1 MIPSDIRLYT
11 WVDVEEVLL
20 RLQAQASWPEWLV
33 WVRSY
38 WDGLTMGIRPDAQAQ
53 AKEWLSEI
61 YDPRFRTSLD
71 SQIEN
76 FIVLESLPGNERI
89 LSILFEETQD
99 SPPTIRREPS
109 LARPGI
115 LVPLQQHIEL
125 PPPFPSDLPPV
136 IAFHSFKGGVGRT
149 THTIALAQALSDAKQ
164 KVLLVDGDLE
174 APGISWL
181 LEQRLPT
188 PPVSFS
194 DLLAL
199 THSDPSPQ
207 AENAVQLVAD
217 RLQSALV
224 DGIYF
229 LPSFRSNRGLN
240 SLEIRPEHI
249 IQGAE
254 NPFLI
259 TEVLAKLGK
268 ALAVDAVLIDLRAG
282 LSELS
287 TGLLLDSRVYR
298 VFVTTASGQSVAGT
312 AQLLELLAA
321 RAISTRENDPLPAL
335 IVSQVPEDGLHDDL
349 VQEADLKLLQTV
361 DSFVS
366 EERGALPPKIKTS
379 FVNSLLVIPLSWD
392 EVIVRLQRAGI
403 VDAIRPLLEWLP
415 TEQSEPVKATA
426 SNLLHQREK
435 LRDFAKKQIFAEAVN
450 EVQTVSETGFLATAP
465 LRRLAYDHRHQ
476 LPIVVLVGAKGAG
489 KTYTFL
495 QIIRS
500 ESWQN
505 FLQATSG
512 IEPQTEAII
521 CPVLT
526 SENLPP
532 ADQETVRN
540 SRLGAAKNL
549 GLNDPQDMVAIRDH
563 IRDGLQLNLH
573 EGQWREHWLDAI
585 AWGVGF
591 KPKETGAGRG
601 LTEHLATANHQL
613 VVVLDGLEDLFEDFT
628 NNENQQKALS
638 ALLKG
643 IPEWLEQQ
651 PGRPLGI
658 ITFVRR
664 DIVLAAVRQN
674 AAQMMARYDPYALKW
689 SSEEALRLVAWVAH
703 KADVLPN
710 LNIDKLHNNSEEE
723 LIQSLIPLWGK
734 KLGSERSKD
743 AWSARY
749 VIAALS
755 DFRGQIQ
762 ARDLVRLLYL
772 AARESVSDSFWKDRV
787 LAPTAIRG
795 ALPESS
801 KEKVEEIQVENTAL
815 RGIFTKLKG
824 LNSESKKIPF
834 LREDIGLP
842 LDEMK
847 ILEDNGVVIREKDEY
862 YMPEIFRF
870 GLDFTM
876 KAGARPKVLSLARR
890 VRQNN

>member
-1 MIPSDIRLYT
+1 MIPADIRLYT

-20 RLQAQASWPEWLV
+20 RLQAEASWPEWLV

-38 WDGLTMGIRPDAQAQ
+38 WDGLTIGIRPGTQTQ
-53 AKEWLSEI
+53 TKEWLSEI
-61 YDPRFRTSLD
+61 YDPRFRTSSD
-71 SQIEN
+71 SQVED
-76 FIVLESLPGNERI
+76 FIVLESLPRSERI
-89 LSILFEETQD
+89 LPIFFEETQD
-99 SPPTIRREPS
+99 SPPILRREPS
-109 LARPGI
+109 LARPGV
-115 LVPLQQHIEL
+115 LVPLQQRAEF
-125 PPPFPSDLPPV
+125 PPPFQADLPPV

-149 THTIALAQALSDAKQ
+149 THTIALAQALSEAKQ
-164 KVLLVDGDLE
+164 RVLLIDGDLE

-199 THSDPSPQ
+199 THSDSSPQ

-224 DGIYF
+224 NGIYF
-229 LPSFRSNRGLN
+229 LPSFRSNHGLN

-259 TEVLAKLGK
+259 TQVLAELGK
-268 ALAVDAVLIDLRAG
+268 TLAVDAVLIDLRAG

-287 TGLLLDSRVYR
+287 AGLLLDPRVYR

-312 AQLLELLAA
+312 AQLLELLAV

-349 VQEADLKLLQTV
+349 VQEADFKLLQAV
-361 DSFVS
+361 DPFVD
-366 EERGALPPKIKTS
+366 EKQGILPPKRRTS
-379 FVNSLLVIPLSWD
+379 FVNSLLVIPLNWD
-392 EVIVRLQRAGI
+392 EVIARLQRSGI

-415 TEQSEPVKATA
+415 TQQSEYVEESPP
-426 SNLLHQREK
+426 SLRHQREV
-435 LRDFAKKQIFAEAVN
+435 LRDFTEKLVYAERA
-450 EVQTVSETGFLATAP
+450 ESEDFLATIP
-465 LRRLAYDHRHQ
+465 LRRIASDYHRA
-476 LPIVVLVGAKGAG
+476 LPMTVIVGAKGSG

-495 QIIRS
+495 QIVRRETWQAFVQAASDAQS
-500 ESWQN
+500 EIN
-505 FLQATSG
+505 A
-512 IEPQTEAII
+512 AIF
-521 CPVLT
+521 PVLA
-526 SENLPP
+526 S
-532 ADQETVRN
+532 
-540 SRLGAAKNL
+540 KNL
-549 GLNDPQDMVAIRDH
+549 DQQLLQKVRAKASKTLGLFQPPNEDVIRDH
-563 IRDGLQLNLH
+563 IRDNWQKTLH
-573 EGQWREHWLDAI
+573 EGQWRERWLDVI
-585 AWGVGF
+585 AWSIGF
-591 KPKETGAGRG
+591 KLQENGAGRG
-601 LTEHLATANHQL
+601 LVTYLTESGQQL
-613 VVVLDGLEDLFEDFT
+613 VAVIDGLEDLFQDFT
-628 NNENQQKALS
+628 NNKAQQTALR
-638 ALLKG
+638 ALLQEV
-643 IPEWLEQQ
+643 PEWLAQQ

-658 ITFVRR
+658 IIFIRR
-664 DIVLAAVRQN
+664 DMVLAAISQN

-689 SSEEALRLVAWVAH
+689 SNEEALRLVAWIAH
-703 KADVLPN
+703 KTDILPD
-710 LNIDKLHNNSEEE
+710 LNIDNLQNSNEDE
-723 LIQSLIPLWGK
+723 LIQLLIPLWGK
-734 KLGSERSKD
+734 KLGGERSKD

-762 ARDLVRLLYL
+762 ARDLVRLLHL
-772 AARESVSDSFWKDRV
+772 AAKGSINDTRWKDRI

-801 KEKVEEIQVENTAL
+801 KEKVDEIQVENTAL
-815 RGIFTKLKG
+815 KGIFTKLQG
-824 LNSESKKIPF
+824 LSSESKKIPF
-834 LREDIGLP
+834 TREDIGLS

-890 VRQNN
+890 VRQNR

>member
-1 MIPSDIRLYT
+1 MIPDGIKLYT

-20 RLQAQASWPEWLV
+20 RHQADWPEWLV

-38 WDGLTMGIRPDAQAQ
+38 WDGLTMGIRPESQAQ
-53 AKEWLSEI
+53 AEAWLSEI
-61 YDPRFRTSLD
+61 YDPRFRPSSN
-71 SQIEN
+71 SQVGN
-76 FIVLESLPGNERI
+76 FIVLESLPENERT
-89 LSILFEETQD
+89 LAVQFEETQD
-99 SPPTIRREPS
+99 SPPTLRLEPS
-109 LARPGI
+109 LARPGV
-115 LVPLQQHIEL
+115 LVPPQQHTEL
-125 PPPFPSDLPPV
+125 PPLFPSDLPPV

-149 THTIALAQALSDAKQ
+149 THTIALAQALTEANQ
-164 KVLLVDGDLE
+164 RVLLVDGDLE

-181 LEQRLPT
+181 LEQRLPN

-199 THSDPSPQ
+199 AHSDSSPQ

-229 LPSFRSNRGLN
+229 VPSFRSIRGLN

-259 TEVLAKLGK
+259 TEVLAELGK

-287 TGLLLDSRVYR
+287 AGLLLDPRVYR

-349 VQEADLKLLQTV
+349 VQEADFKLLQAV
-361 DSFVS
+361 DSFVN
-366 EERGALPPKIKTS
+366 EEQGILPPKRRTS

-392 EVIVRLQRAGI
+392 EVVVRLQRSGI
-403 VDAIRPLLEWLP
+403 IDAIRPLLEWLP
-415 TEQSEPVKATA
+415 TQQSEYVEEALP
-426 SNLLHQREK
+426 SLRHQRES
-435 LRDFAKKQIFAEAVN
+435 LRDFAEKLVYAERA
-450 EVQTVSETGFLATAP
+450 ESEDFLATIP
-465 LRRLAYDHRHQ
+465 LRRLASDYHRV
-476 LPIVVLVGAKGAG
+476 LPITVIVGAKGSG

-495 QIIRS
+495 QIVLGETWQAFVQAASDTKS
-500 ESWQN
+500 EINAAIFPVLASKNLDPKSKLLLQDVRVKASQALGFPRPPNEDATRDHVRDSWQ
-505 FLQATSG
+505 
-512 IEPQTEAII
+512 QT
-521 CPVLT
+521 
-526 SENLPP
+526 
-532 ADQETVRN
+532 
-540 SRLGAAKNL
+540 
-549 GLNDPQDMVAIRDH
+549 
-563 IRDGLQLNLH
+563 LH
-573 EGQWREHWLDAI
+573 EGQWRERWLDII
-585 AWGVGF
+585 AWSVGF
-591 KPKETGAGRG
+591 KSQEVGAGRG
-601 LTEHLATANHQL
+601 LATHLAESGQQL
-613 VVVLDGLEDLFEDFT
+613 VVVIDGLEDLFQDFT
-628 NNENQQKALS
+628 NDKAQQTALR
-638 ALLKG
+638 ALLQEA
-643 IPEWLEQQ
+643 PEWLSQQ
-651 PGRPLGI
+651 PGRPIGLV
-658 ITFVRR
+658 TFIRR
-664 DIVLAAVRQN
+664 DMVLAAITQN

-689 SSEEALRLVAWVAH
+689 SNEEALRLVAWIAH
-703 KADVLPN
+703 KTDVVSN
-710 LNIDKLHNNSEEE
+710 LNIDKLQNSNEDE
-723 LIQSLIPLWGK
+723 LIQALIPLWGK

-762 ARDLVRLLYL
+762 ARDLVRLLHL
-772 AARESVSDSFWKDRV
+772 AAKGSVNDARWKDRI

-795 ALPESS
+795 ALPDAS
-801 KEKVEEIQVENTAL
+801 KVKVEEIQIENTAL
-815 RGIFTKLKG
+815 KGIFTKLQG
-824 LNSESKKIPF
+824 LGSESKKIPF
-834 LREDIGLP
+834 TREDIGLS

-890 VRQNN
+890 VRQNS

>member
-20 RLQAQASWPEWLV
+20 RLQAKASWPEWLV

-61 YDPRFRTSLD
+61 YDPRFRTSSD
-71 SQIEN
+71 SQVED

-99 SPPTIRREPS
+99 SPPTLRREPS
-109 LARPGI
+109 LARPGV
-115 LVPLQQHIEL
+115 LVPLQQHVEL
-125 PPPFPSDLPPV
+125 PPSFPSDLPPV

-164 KVLLVDGDLE
+164 NVLLVDGDLE

-199 THSDPSPQ
+199 THSDSSPR

-217 RLQSALV
+217 RLQSALI

-259 TEVLAKLGK
+259 TQVLAELGK

-287 TGLLLDSRVYR
+287 TGLLLDPRVYR

-335 IVSQVPEDGLHDDL
+335 IVSQVPEDGMHDDL
-349 VQEADLKLLQTV
+349 VQEADLKLLQAV
-361 DSFVS
+361 DSFVND
-366 EERGALPPKIKTS
+366 EQGILPPKRKTP
-379 FVNSLLVIPLSWD
+379 FVNSLLVIPLNWD
-392 EVIVRLQRAGI
+392 EVITRLQRSGI

-415 TEQSEPVKATA
+415 TQRSEYVEEAPTSLK
-426 SNLLHQREK
+426 HQREN
-435 LRDFAKKQIFAEAVN
+435 LRDFARKLVYAEKA
-450 EVQTVSETGFLATAP
+450 ESEDFLATIP
-465 LRRLAYDHRHQ
+465 LRRLASDYHRT
-476 LPIVVLVGAKGAG
+476 LPITVIVGAKGSG

-495 QIIRS
+495 QIVRRETWQSFIQAASDTQS
-500 ESWQN
+500 EINAEIS
-505 FLQATSG
+505 
-512 IEPQTEAII
+512 
-521 CPVLT
+521 PVLA
-526 SENLPP
+526 SKNL
-532 ADQETVRN
+532 DQELLQQVRVKA
-540 SRLGAAKNL
+540 SEAL
-549 GLNDPQDMVAIRDH
+549 DFSQPPHEIVIRDH
-563 IRDGLQLNLH
+563 IMDSCQQALH
-573 EGQWREHWLDAI
+573 AGQWRERWLDVI

-591 KPKETGAGRG
+591 KPEEIGAGRD
-601 LTEHLATANHQL
+601 LATHLAQSDKQL
-613 VVVLDGLEDLFEDFT
+613 VVVIDGLEDLFQDFT
-628 NNENQQKALS
+628 NDKAQQTALRS
-638 ALLKG
+638 LLQEV
-643 IPEWLEQQ
+643 PEWLAQQ
-651 PGRPLGI
+651 PGRSMGLVVFI
-658 ITFVRR
+658 RR
-664 DIVLAAVRQN
+664 DMVLAAISQN

-689 SSEEALRLVAWVAH
+689 SNEEALRLVAWVAH

-710 LNIDKLHNNSEEE
+710 LNVDKLQNSNEDE

-762 ARDLVRLLYL
+762 ARDLVRLLHL
-772 AARESVSDSFWKDRV
+772 AAKESVNDTRWKDRI

-801 KEKVEEIQVENTAL
+801 KEKVDEIQIENTAL
-815 RGIFTKLKG
+815 KGIFTKLKG
-824 LNSESKKIPF
+824 LVDESRKIPF
-834 LREDIGLP
+834 TREDIGLS

>member
-20 RLQAQASWPEWLV
+20 RRQVEEPWPEWLV

-38 WDGLTMGIRPDAQAQ
+38 WDSLTMGIRPESQAQ

-61 YDPRFRTSLD
+61 YDPRFRTASD
-71 SQIEN
+71 SQLES
-76 FIVLESLPGNERI
+76 FIILESLPGNERI
-89 LSILFEETQD
+89 LSVFLEETQD
-99 SPPTIRREPS
+99 GPPNLRLEPS
-109 LARPGI
+109 LARPGV
-115 LVPLQQHIEL
+115 LVPLQQHAEL
-125 PPPFPSDLPPV
+125 PPPFAADLPPV
-136 IAFHSFKGGVGRT
+136 VAFHSFKGGVGRT

-188 PPVSFS
+188 PPISFS

-199 THSDPSPQ
+199 AHNDSSSS
-207 AENAVQLVAD
+207 AINAVQLVAD
-217 RLQSALV
+217 RLQTALV

-229 LPSFRSNRGLN
+229 LPSFRSNQGVN

-249 IQGAE
+249 IQSAE

-259 TEVLAKLGK
+259 TQILAELGK
-268 ALAVDAVLIDLRAG
+268 VLAVDAVIVDLRAG

-287 TGLLLDSRVYR
+287 AGLLLDPRVYR

-321 RAISTRENDPLPAL
+321 RAISTREDDPLPAL
-335 IVSQVPEDGLHDDL
+335 IVSQVPEDGQHDDL

-366 EERGALPPKIKTS
+366 EERGILPPRIKTS
-379 FVNSLLVIPLSWD
+379 FVNSLLVIPLNWD
-392 EVIVRLQRAGI
+392 EVVSRLHRSGI
-403 VDAIRPLLEWLP
+403 VDAMRPLLEWLP
-415 TEQSEPVKATA
+415 TQKSEYSDVEEAPP
-426 SNLLHQREK
+426 SLQRQRESLKEFSRK
-435 LRDFAKKQIFAEAVN
+435 LTYAESAEEADFLS
-450 EVQTVSETGFLATAP
+450 TVP
-465 LRRLAYDHRHQ
+465 LRRLASDYHRA
-476 LPIVVLVGAKGAG
+476 LPITVIVGAKGSG

-495 QIIRS
+495 QIIRR
-500 ESWQN
+500 ETWQA
-505 FLQATSG
+505 FVQAVSKTQSD
-512 IEPQTEAII
+512 INAAI
-521 CPVLT
+521 CPVL
-526 SENLPP
+526 S
-532 ADQETVRN
+532 
-540 SRLGAAKNL
+540 SKNL
-549 GLNDPQDMVAIRDH
+549 DSSTQQILQQVRAKASKILGFSQPQNEDVIRDH
-563 IRDGLQLNLH
+563 IREGYQGTLH
-573 EGQWREHWLDAI
+573 EGQWRERWLDVI

-591 KPKETGAGRG
+591 NPQESGAGRG
-601 LTEHLATANHQL
+601 LATYLATSGQQL
-613 VVVLDGLEDLFEDFT
+613 VVVIDGLEDLFQDFT
-628 NNENQQKALS
+628 NDKAQQTALR
-638 ALLKG
+638 ALLQEV
-643 IPEWLEQQ
+643 PEWLTQQ

-658 ITFVRR
+658 VTFIRR
-664 DIVLAAVRQN
+664 DMVLAAISQN

-689 SSEEALRLVAWVAH
+689 SNEEALRLVAWVAQ
-703 KADVLPN
+703 KANVISN
-710 LNIDKLHNNSEEE
+710 LNIDKLQNSNEAD
-723 LIQSLIPLWGK
+723 LIQALIPLWGK

-772 AARESVSDSFWKDRV
+772 AAKESVNDVRWKDRV

-801 KEKVEEIQVENTAL
+801 KAKVDEIQVENTAL
-815 RGIFTKLKG
+815 KGIFAKLQG
-824 LNSESKKIPF
+824 LDSDRKKIPF
-834 LREDIGLP
+834 PREDIGLS

-862 YMPEIFRF
+862 FMPEIFRF

-876 KAGARPKVLSLARR
+876 KTGARPKVLSLARR
-890 VRQNN
+890 VRQNS

>member
-20 RLQAQASWPEWLV
+20 RFQAEAFLPEWLI

-38 WDGLTMGIRPDAQAQ
+38 WDGLTMGIRPGTQAQ
-53 AKEWLSEI
+53 ANQWLSEI
-61 YDPRFRTSLD
+61 YDPRFRISSE
-71 SQIEN
+71 SQAEN
-76 FIVLESLPGNERI
+76 FIVLESLPGDERR
-89 LSILFEETQD
+89 LLVLLEETQD
-99 SPPTIRREPS
+99 SPPILRREPS
-109 LARPGI
+109 LARPGV
-115 LVPLQQHIEL
+115 LVALQQHAEL
-125 PPPFPSDLPPV
+125 PPPLASDLPPV

-199 THSDPSPQ
+199 THSDSSAQ

-217 RLQSALV
+217 RLQGALV

-229 LPSFRSNRGLN
+229 LPSFRSNRGIN

-259 TEVLAKLGK
+259 TQVLAELGK

-287 TGLLLDSRVYR
+287 AGLLLDPRVYR

-335 IVSQVPEDGLHDDL
+335 IVSQVPEDGQHDDL

-366 EERGALPPKIKTS
+366 EDRGVLPPKIKTS
-379 FVNSLLVIPLSWD
+379 FVNSLLVIPLNWD
-392 EVIVRLQRAGI
+392 EVLIRLQRSGI
-403 VDAIRPLLEWLP
+403 IDAIRPLLEWLP
-415 TEQSEPVKATA
+415 TQQNEPVKATA
-426 SNLLHQREK
+426 PRLLNQRED
-435 LRDFAKKQIFAEAVN
+435 LREFAYKRIFAETAN
-450 EVQTVSETGFLATAP
+450 DSDFLATVP
-465 LRRLAYDHRHQ
+465 LRRLASDYRHQ
-476 LPIVVLVGAKGAG
+476 LPIVVIVGAKGAG

-495 QIIRS
+495 QIIRR

-505 FLQATSG
+505 FLKITS
-512 IEPQTEAII
+512 ISEPQIEAII

-526 SENLPP
+526 SENLPL
-532 ADQETVRN
+532 ADQEIVRN
-540 SRLGAAKNL
+540 SRVRAANTL
-549 GLNDPQDMVAIRDH
+549 GLTEPQDMLAIRDH
-563 IRDGLQLNLH
+563 IRDGWQLDLH
-573 EGQWREHWLDAI
+573 EGQWRERWLDSI

-591 KPKETGAGRG
+591 KLKEIGAGRG
-601 LTEHLATANHQL
+601 LTEYLATAKHQL
-613 VVVLDGLEDLFEDFT
+613 VVVLDGLEDLFQDFT
-628 NNENQQKALS
+628 NNENQQRALR
-638 ALLKG
+638 ALLQG
-643 IPEWLEQQ
+643 VPEWLVQQ

-689 SSEEALRLVAWVAH
+689 SGEEALRLVAWIAH
-703 KADVLPN
+703 KSDVLPD
-710 LNIDKLHNNSEEE
+710 LNVDKLQNNSEEE

-734 KLGSERSKD
+734 KLGGERSKD

-755 DFRGQIQ
+755 DYRGQIQ

-772 AARESVSDSFWKDRV
+772 AAKGSVSDAFWKDRILV
-787 LAPTAIRG
+787 PAAIRG

-801 KEKVEEIQVENTAL
+801 KAKIDEIKVENTAL
-815 RGIFTKLKG
+815 RSIFAKLEE
-824 LNSESKKIPF
+824 LDSESKKIPF
-834 LREDIGLP
+834 LREDIGLS
-842 LDEMK
+842 LNEMK
-847 ILEDNGVVIREKDEY
+847 ILEDNGVVIKEKDEY
-862 YMPEIFRF
+862 YIPEIFRF

-876 KAGARPKVLSLARR
+876 KANARPKVLSLARR
-890 VRQNN
+890 VRQNS